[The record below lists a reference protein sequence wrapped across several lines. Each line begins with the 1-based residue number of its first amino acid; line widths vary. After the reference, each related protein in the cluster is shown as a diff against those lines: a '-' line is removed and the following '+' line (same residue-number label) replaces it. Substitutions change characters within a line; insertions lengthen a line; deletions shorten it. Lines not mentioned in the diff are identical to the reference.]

1 MTKNVSSDSED
12 EEEHPRKSGMQ
23 GDVRIYEPMFVWIF
37 LLSVAVVLNIILAD
51 TPFIA
56 QGTFTYTLSDNY
68 IRFILQ
74 FPGMVVLPLIIGAMI
89 GSDVGRKAT
98 SAKSA
103 TKAGLLNGIYASLV
117 YLIAIIVIYMVVSYL
132 TMQYVSKEALVT
144 QDIVVP
150 IMVFIATLES
160 FALLSFL
167 KKVG

>member
-1 MTKNVSSDSED
+1 MAKNVPDDSDD
-12 EEEHPRKSGMQ
+12 EERKGKSGMQ

-37 LLSVAVVLNIILAD
+37 LLSVAVVLNIILVN

-56 QGTFTYTLSDNY
+56 QGSFAYTISDNY

-103 TKAGLLNGIYASLV
+103 TKAGILNGVYASLV

-132 TMQYVSKEALVT
+132 TMQ
-144 QDIVVP
+144 
-150 IMVFIATLES
+150 
-160 FALLSFL
+160 
-167 KKVG
+167 

>member
-1 MTKNVSSDSED
+1 
-12 EEEHPRKSGMQ
+12 
-23 GDVRIYEPMFVWIF
+23 
-37 LLSVAVVLNIILAD
+37 
-51 TPFIA
+51 
-56 QGTFTYTLSDNY
+56 
-68 IRFILQ
+68 
-74 FPGMVVLPLIIGAMI
+74 MVVLPLIIGAMI
-89 GSDVGRKAT
+89 GSDVGRKST

-103 TKAGLLNGIYASLV
+103 TKAGLLNGVYASLV

-132 TMQYVSKEALVT
+132 TMQYVSKEALVA